1 MIVLKIQTIAF
12 SFPFSFPFPFT
23 RRKFSIHKYLHWS
36 CCFNY
41 MQYPIGTWLF
51 GEWPVDGVT
60 MSSNSRQWT
69 NLNFVSIC
77 AIANTTNTL
86 HTYMFPLTNTCTH
99 TQHTRTHY
107 ILRSCVRIRWK
118 LFKFLCTKFSFIAK
132 ICNFHGKFLGR
143 ERTRKLD
150 GTRKLVSG
158 EKKRAHER
166 EKTDNRSIRAQHKRS
181 KSISPCTDIYM
192 YIYTQIR
199 IEREHR
205 YMKFHWKKCAL

>member
-12 SFPFSFPFPFT
+12 PFPFPFT

-41 MQYPIGTWLF
+41 MQYPIGTWPF

-99 TQHTRTHY
+99 TQHTHNTHAHITSLGRVY
-107 ILRSCVRIRWK
+107 AYVESSSNSCVRN
-118 LFKFLCTKFSFIAK
+118 FLLLPKYAISMVSFLVA
-132 ICNFHGKFLGR
+132 R
-143 ERTRKLD
+143 ERENSM
-150 GTRKLVSG
+150 GQES
-158 EKKRAHER
+158 
-166 EKTDNRSIRAQHKRS
+166 
-181 KSISPCTDIYM
+181 
-192 YIYTQIR
+192 
-199 IEREHR
+199 
-205 YMKFHWKKCAL
+205 